1 MLGQVIGALWVT
13 GSGVFLVG
21 VVLTVRKAKARGKRL
36 FVDQPNAV
44 LAQLK
49 HDRSHSHEQDAVL

>member
-1 MLGQVIGALWVT
+1 VT